1 MCHGGVVDYVA
12 DPAFFPRVVAD
23 PEPADGRSVDR
34 DLRLSA
40 GPDRSNRRPGWPV
53 VQTRPPRGVPGWP
66 PDDSLPGVK
75 TNDGW
80 STLGEINHWIRFA
93 DTKASVLLAAGG
105 VVGGILL
112 SRPEGD
118 LLTVRGI
125 VWSVAT
131 ASVAL
136 SSLFA
141 LLALLPRLRVRRQAP
156 TSLLYFD
163 HIARRFAGKA
173 DDYAAT
179 FALAAGD
186 VEAMRRELAGQIL
199 ANSVVARRKFRH
211 VTAATWFVGLALVG
225 CGAAVYLE
233 RL

>member
-1 MCHGGVVDYVA
+1 V
-12 DPAFFPRVVAD
+12 
-23 PEPADGRSVDR
+23 
-34 DLRLSA
+34 
-40 GPDRSNRRPGWPV
+40 
-53 VQTRPPRGVPGWP
+53 
-66 PDDSLPGVK
+66 PGVK
-75 TNDGW
+75 TNDAW
-80 STLGEINHWIRFA
+80 SALSEINHWIRFA
-93 DTKASVLLAAGG
+93 DTKASVILAAGG

-136 SSLFA
+136 SSLFG
-141 LLALLPRLRVRRQAP
+141 LLALLPRLRVRRGKP

-163 HIARRFAGKA
+163 HVARRFTGKP
-173 DDYAAT
+173 DDYAVT
-179 FALAAGD
+179 FAQAAD
-186 VEAMRRELAGQIL
+186 EVEPMRRELAGQIL
-199 ANSVVARRKFRH
+199 ANSIVARRKFRH
-211 VTAATWFVGLALVG
+211 VTAATWFVGVALVG